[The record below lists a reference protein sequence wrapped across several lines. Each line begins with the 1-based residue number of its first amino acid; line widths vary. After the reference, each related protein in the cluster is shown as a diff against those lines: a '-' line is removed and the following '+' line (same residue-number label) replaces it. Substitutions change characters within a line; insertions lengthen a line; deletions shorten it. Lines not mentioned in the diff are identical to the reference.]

1 MAPWLQVESSEIAM
15 KLIKGLMMGVAML
28 AVSGAAKAEEYQP
41 SWESLAKHEAEPE
54 WLKDA
59 KLGIY
64 FHWGVYSVPAFGSE
78 WYPREMHFEGKSEY
92 KHHVETYGKP
102 SDFGYHD
109 FVPMFKAGKFDP
121 EEWADLFQKAGARF
135 AGPVAEH
142 HDGFS
147 MWDSDV
153 TPWNAADKGPKRDIL
168 GDLFKSLE
176 KRDMKTIATFH
187 HARNLQRYGKDAANG
202 KGSKT
207 FYHSH
212 YPLFDGQSPTSED
225 PELRLLYGNVPEQE
239 WLEKIWLGK
248 LKEVIDKYQPDIIW
262 FDSWLDQI
270 PEDHRKRFAA
280 YYLNAAKKWDK
291 EVVIAR
297 KQTDLPLDFTINDHE
312 KSREPKALKELWMTD
327 DTISTGSWCYTSS
340 LKIKPLDKVVHS
352 LVDTVS
358 KNGVMLL
365 NVSPKADGTIPDDQ
379 KNVLLGLGAWLKVNG
394 EAIYDTRPWIYAAE
408 GPTAEPTGGF
418 SEHRK
423 FLSLVYTA
431 KDVRYTSTKDGKT
444 VYAILLGV
452 PEAESKILLE
462 SFAGSGKKVGRVNL
476 LSGGAVEFQQGAKG
490 LTLTVPAGVKNC
502 KDATTFKIVLK

>member
-1 MAPWLQVESSEIAM
+1 MAPWLQVCSKIAM
-15 KLIKGLMMGVAML
+15 KLIKGLMMGVATL

-109 FVPMFKAGKFDP
+109 FVPMFKAEKFDP

-262 FDSWLDQI
+262 FDSWLDQLLGI
-270 PEDHRKRFAA
+270 CFLRGVSED
-280 YYLNAAKKWDK
+280 
-291 EVVIAR
+291 VVEEIGEGE
-297 KQTDLPLDFTINDHE
+297 KGGCPFTIRD
-312 KSREPKALKELWMTD
+312 RFLR
-327 DTISTGSWCYTSS
+327 
-340 LKIKPLDKVVHS
+340 
-352 LVDTVS
+352 
-358 KNGVMLL
+358 LL
-365 NVSPKADGTIPDDQ
+365 
-379 KNVLLGLGAWLKVNG
+379 
-394 EAIYDTRPWIYAAE
+394 
-408 GPTAEPTGGF
+408 
-418 SEHRK
+418 
-423 FLSLVYTA
+423 
-431 KDVRYTSTKDGKT
+431 
-444 VYAILLGV
+444 
-452 PEAESKILLE
+452 
-462 SFAGSGKKVGRVNL
+462 
-476 LSGGAVEFQQGAKG
+476 
-490 LTLTVPAGVKNC
+490 
-502 KDATTFKIVLK
+502 